1 MRNALSQM
9 LLGALLLSAS
19 GALAR
24 EVKEFTGGT
33 APAAKKRNTGT
44 TVNGWTGG
52 DATVEVEDPPWMAIG
67 LGVIVLVI
75 AAPFAWRMYQ
85 NTSEEIEGGRAT
97 GRRSGPSD
105 DQA

>member
-1 MRNALSQM
+1 MSNALSHL
-9 LLGALLLSAS
+9 LLGALLLCAS

-44 TVNGWTGG
+44 TVNGWTGE
-52 DATVEVEDPPWMAIG
+52 DASVEVKDPPWMAIG
-67 LGVIVLVI
+67 LGVIVLAI
-75 AAPFAWRMYQ
+75 AAPFAWRTYR
-85 NTSEEIEGGRAT
+85 NTAEEIEGAKAT
-97 GRRSGPSD
+97 GRRGSNSD